1 MTTYSNNC
9 VGCGCGPA
17 IPEPCITPPPVCLD
31 PQPCTEIINA
41 ECVIYTGPAITC
53 NFSPVIPA
61 NSSIAEALESIVEYL
76 CFGRCCVIPLTP
88 TIDLP
93 DHIVLCTDETAVCTY
108 EGKLY
113 NWYALNAGTQGDG
126 RVAGG
131 IVNINVLDN
140 PVNTWRVPNNNDWYS
155 LILALDPTASVN
167 SSTWANI
174 AGGALKTE
182 ECWSRPNT
190 GAIDSSGLSISA
202 GVKRLHDT
210 GLFTTNN
217 GQEAWYWSAGIT
229 GNSSTTQFLLGY
241 NFSML
246 SYFSASGSVYQ
257 RSGDRVRLVRP
268 VDCNSSEKDG
278 DFIPNAYTD
287 NSGTQY
293 NGQVIG
299 TLVWLT
305 TDLTD
310 VTYNNGLSIP
320 NIIFDAPWI
329 AAIAGAWCY
338 PNNDVDFTITYSTG
352 CVERKITF
360 RDFLQFLPTASSTFI
375 VTAAAGIQVNST
387 VVGSQTT
394 YTVTNTDPGS
404 AQNIFKNIA
413 VATQSTIVADT
424 NNDTLTVVSGTG
436 IAVTTNAL
444 TDELTITNSDLG
456 SSQFIFKNIAVA
468 TQGTVVADSNND
480 TLTVVAGAGIVIT
493 TNPLT
498 DEITIT
504 NTDPGGSGVTLADA
518 GLDVVHES
526 LVNVGTGPALAV
538 KGLVAGAG
546 IALSSTATDITITN
560 TEVFPSFLEYNI
572 TDKTVWNN
580 GQGNIGTNTSF
591 GDLAL
596 RSNTIGN
603 NSTAIGYS
611 ALSNSSTV
619 SNSTAIGHNAMRYDT
634 LGNSSVAIG
643 AFANGGIPAINVLSN
658 VAIGYEANFNGGN
671 FSVVIGN
678 QAAQQGLSNGVA
690 IGTSVLQNM
699 INPISTIAI
708 GAYAM
713 ANGVGTTSLNTAIG
727 WAALLNSTSGVS
739 YNIAIGYEA
748 MRSAVTSSQ
757 QNVSIGNGS
766 LRNMTS
772 GSFNTVIGDNALF
785 NTTTG
790 SSNTIIGQGAAYSNT
805 IGSNNTVIGKSAV
818 TGSFSGSVILG
829 HSATATANNQFVVGS
844 SSINAG
850 AVTVEVL
857 PSTKTWSVIINGVAQ
872 KILLA

>member
-1 MTTYSNNC
+1 MTTYNNNC

-17 IPEPCITPPPVCLD
+17 IPEPCITPPPLCLD
-31 PQPCTEIINA
+31 PQPCSEIINA

-424 NNDTLTVVSGTG
+424 NNDTLTVV
-436 IAVTTNAL
+436 
-444 TDELTITNSDLG
+444 
-456 SSQFIFKNIAVA
+456 
-468 TQGTVVADSNND
+468 
-480 TLTVVAGAGIVIT
+480 AGAGIDIT
-493 TNPLT
+493 TNALT

-504 NTDPGGSGVTLADA
+504 NTDLGSSVTLSDA
-518 GLDVVHES
+518 GTTTHES
-526 LVNVGTGPALAV
+526 LVNDGTGPTLAT
-538 KGLVAGAG
+538 KGLIAGTG
-546 IALSSTATDITITN
+546 ITLSSTATDITI
-560 TEVFPSFLEYNI
+560 
-572 TDKTVWNN
+572 
-580 GQGNIGTNTSF
+580 
-591 GDLAL
+591 LAKV
-596 RSNTIGN
+596 SKYVTPGIAAG
-603 NSTAIGYS
+603 
-611 ALSNSSTV
+611 STV
-619 SNSTAIGHNAMRYDT
+619 NFAHGFYT
-634 LGNSSVAIG
+634 LDIVVSARGGVTGLVPVIYGATGFTYTMIDPTQMSVT
-643 AFANGGIPAINVLSN
+643 N
-658 VAIGYEANFNGGN
+658 
-671 FSVVIGN
+671 
-678 QAAQQGLSNGVA
+678 
-690 IGTSVLQNM
+690 
-699 INPISTIAI
+699 
-708 GAYAM
+708 
-713 ANGVGTTSLNTAIG
+713 NTA
-727 WAALLNSTSGVS
+727 NSIFV
-739 YNIAIGYEA
+739 
-748 MRSAVTSSQ
+748 
-757 QNVSIGNGS
+757 
-766 LRNMTS
+766 
-772 GSFNTVIGDNALF
+772 
-785 NTTTG
+785 
-790 SSNTIIGQGAAYSNT
+790 TIIG
-805 IGSNNTVIGKSAV
+805 
-818 TGSFSGSVILG
+818 
-829 HSATATANNQFVVGS
+829 
-844 SSINAG
+844 
-850 AVTVEVL
+850 
-857 PSTKTWSVIINGVAQ
+857 
-872 KILLA
+872 